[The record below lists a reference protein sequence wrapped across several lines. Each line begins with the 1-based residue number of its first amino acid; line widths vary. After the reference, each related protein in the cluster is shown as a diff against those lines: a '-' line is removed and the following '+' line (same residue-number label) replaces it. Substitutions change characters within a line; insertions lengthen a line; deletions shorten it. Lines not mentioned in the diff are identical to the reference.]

1 MGVYKRML
9 GSSNYRV
16 GSFRSTSSGTGS
28 SRYTNTQRSPIE
40 LSQADLREFNADIV
54 KLLKQV
60 KDKKAIANIIYP
72 ASEIVRDRAKQLTPV
87 AEPRKRQKGFRR
99 EFSPKRL
106 RPDVLYF
113 YKKEGAKKAGK
124 GKGKIRYK
132 FGLGNIKSS
141 IQVISKEKGYKTPIG
156 IIGPMFTKLKSVINP
171 NEKRYNGWYAHMI
184 FGGAKQFGE
193 KVTYRALR
201 DSKTLVFN
209 QISAEVNKYLNRT
222 KTNLRKVS

>member
-1 MGVYKRML
+1 MGVYKRLL
-9 GSSNYRV
+9 GYSNYNRTLAAKRLNTPGGYRNQNQ
-16 GSFRSTSSGTGS
+16 GSR
-28 SRYTNTQRSPIE
+28 PIR
-40 LSQADLREFNADIV
+40 LSEADLRDFNADIV
-54 KLLKQV
+54 KLLKQI
-60 KDKKAIANIIYP
+60 KNEKAIERIVYP
-72 ASEIVRDRAKQLTPV
+72 ASEIIRDRAKQLTPV
-87 AEPRKRQKGFRR
+87 AEPRKRQKGFKR
-99 EFSPKRL
+99 ELSPKRL

-113 YKKEGAKKAGK
+113 YKKEGARKAGK

-201 DSKTLVFN
+201 DSKTMVFN
-209 QISAEVNKYLNRT
+209 QIRADVDKYLNRT
-222 KTNLRKVS
+222 KKNLRKVS

>member
-1 MGVYKRML
+1 MGVYKRIL
-9 GSSNYRV
+9 GFSNYNRTLAAK
-16 GSFRSTSSGTGS
+16 RL
-28 SRYTNTQRSPIE
+28 NTPGGYRNQNQGARPIR
-40 LSQADLREFNADIV
+40 LSEADLRDFNADIV
-54 KLLKQV
+54 KLLKQI
-60 KDKKAIANIIYP
+60 KNEKAIEAIVYP
-72 ASEIVRDRAKQLTPV
+72 ASEIIRDRAKQLTPV

-171 NEKRYNGWYAHMI
+171 NEKRFNGWYAHMI

>member
-9 GSSNYRV
+9 GSNNYKLASIRPISSNR
-16 GSFRSTSSGTGS
+16 GS
-28 SRYTNTQRSPIE
+28 SKYFNSQRSPIE
-40 LSQADLREFNADIV
+40 LSEADLRDFNADIV
-54 KLLKQV
+54 KLLKQI
-60 KDKKAIANIIYP
+60 KNEKAIEAIVYP
-72 ASEIVRDRAKQLTPV
+72 ASEIIRDRAKQLTPV

>member
-1 MGVYKRML
+1 MGVYKRIL
-9 GSSNYRV
+9 GFSNYNRTLAAK
-16 GSFRSTSSGTGS
+16 RL
-28 SRYTNTQRSPIE
+28 NTPGGYRNQNQGARPIR
-40 LSQADLREFNADIV
+40 LSEADLRDFNADIV
-54 KLLKQV
+54 KLLKQI
-60 KDKKAIANIIYP
+60 KNEKAIEAIVYP
-72 ASEIVRDRAKQLTPV
+72 ASEIIRDRAKQLTPV

-113 YKKEGAKKAGK
+113 YKKEGAKRAGK

-132 FGLGNIKSS
+132 YGLGNIKSS

-156 IIGPMFTKLKSVINP
+156 IIGPMFTKVKTAINP
-171 NEKRYNGWYAHMI
+171 NEKRFNGWYAHMI

-201 DSKTLVFN
+201 DSKTMVFN

>member
-1 MGVYKRML
+1 MGVYKRLL
-9 GSSNYRV
+9 GFSNYNRTLAAK
-16 GSFRSTSSGTGS
+16 RL
-28 SRYTNTQRSPIE
+28 NTPGGYRNQNQGARPIR
-40 LSQADLREFNADIV
+40 LSEADLRDFNADIV
-54 KLLKQV
+54 KLLKQI
-60 KDKKAIANIIYP
+60 KNEKAIEAIVYP

-113 YKKEGAKKAGK
+113 YKKEGAKRAGK

-171 NEKRYNGWYAHMI
+171 NEKRFNGWYAHMI